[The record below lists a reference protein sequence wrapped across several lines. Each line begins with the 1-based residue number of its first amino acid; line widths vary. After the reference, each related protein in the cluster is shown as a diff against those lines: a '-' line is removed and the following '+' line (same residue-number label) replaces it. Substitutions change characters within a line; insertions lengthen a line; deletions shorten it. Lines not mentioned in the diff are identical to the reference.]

1 MDQMVNLI
9 LAINTELMQKL
20 RSVESGVRVDW
31 ETVGRRMSSIVIN
44 P

>member
-9 LAINTELMQKL
+9 LPINAELMQKL

-31 ETVGRRMSSIVIN
+31 ETFGRRMSCIVID